1 MVLIRNSVGKNLKF
15 RIDLTWDMQMIQNS
29 LKYTA
34 LFHSFRQS
42 VQFITEK
49 TSKKKITAR

>member
-42 VQFITEK
+42 VQFITDK
-49 TSKKKITAR
+49 TSK